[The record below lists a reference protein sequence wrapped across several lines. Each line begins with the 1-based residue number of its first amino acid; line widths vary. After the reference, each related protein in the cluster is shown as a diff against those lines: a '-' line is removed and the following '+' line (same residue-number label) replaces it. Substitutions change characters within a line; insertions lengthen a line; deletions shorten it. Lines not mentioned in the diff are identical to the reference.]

1 MWEQDSIVRFLDRDL
16 VREAG
21 QYAVVEIRKRWLK
34 VSAGFFILIGIDLV
48 LGGE

>member
-21 QYAVVEIRKRWLK
+21 EHVVVEIGKRWLK
-34 VSAGFFILIGIDLV
+34 VSVGFSLLS
-48 LGGE
+48 